1 MARDP
6 GVTRA
11 LGVDGEDLDPVR
23 GETERA
29 DTPRAAVWMAATP
42 ASALTPTVPA

>member
-11 LGVDGEDLDPVR
+11 LGVDGEDPDP

-29 DTPRAAVWMAATP
+29 DTPRAAVWTGATP
-42 ASALTPTVPA
+42 ASALTPTAPA

>member
-29 DTPRAAVWMAATP
+29 GGAQQIDQGH
-42 ASALTPTVPA
+42 